1 MQVVVLLHVDMFYA
15 ELHTA
20 LQRSSAQEATSVRR
34 RLWQQFLEETQRSLP
49 LGLASQA
56 AIALADASAQLAA
69 LGGTWAPL
77 PGAGRPTQ
85 GPSCQQLCG
94 PKPEGGA
101 GQ

>member
-1 MQVVVLLHVDMFYA
+1 MTHLGCIQC
-15 ELHTA
+15 
-20 LQRSSAQEATSVRR
+20 

-56 AIALADASAQLAA
+56 AIALADASAQLAS

-77 PGAGRPTQ
+77 PGGGRPNQ
-85 GPSCQQLCG
+85 AASGG
-94 PKPEGGA
+94 MKPEGEA

>member
-1 MQVVVLLHVDMFYA
+1 LLK
-15 ELHTA
+15 ELGIA
-20 LQRSSAQEATSVRR
+20 VQCSVSRNILTCMRR

-77 PGAGRPTQ
+77 PGAGRPMQ
-85 GPSCQQLCG
+85 AAAAGA
-94 PKPEGGA
+94 KPEGDA

>member
-1 MQVVVLLHVDMFYA
+1 M
-15 ELHTA
+15 
-20 LQRSSAQEATSVRR
+20 LQSSNAHDIIYRVQC

-56 AIALADASAQLAA
+56 SIALADASAQLAA

-77 PGAGRPTQ
+77 PGAGRPMQ
-85 GPSCQQLCG
+85 AVSVGA
-94 PKPEGGA
+94 KPEGDA